1 MDRLV
6 IATASKEEWL
16 KLRADDLT
24 STDMAAL
31 FGLSPYMTPYE
42 LWHRKHNKT
51 IGGFEESERMK
62 WGTRLQDSIAAGI
75 AEDKG
80 WKVKRYEQYIRIKDM
95 RLGSSFDFMCE
106 GMSLLEVKKMVSVMT
121 SDSVDPFILEIK
133 NVDSLAFK
141 QGWVEDEHGNLE
153 APLHIELQVQHQLL
167 VSGLSKAF
175 IGALVGGNRVVL
187 IERKADPAVHESILA
202 KAKEFWRTIDAN
214 EEPKPDFKR
223 DADFIKS
230 LYQSA
235 EPGTVMTA
243 TDRINQLAESYRFAR
258 GQEKQAKEEKES
270 FKAEILT
277 IIGDTETVKGEMFTI
292 SAGLTGPAHIEAYE
306 RAGFRNFKVTF
317 KKEKA

>member
-80 WKVKRYEQYIRIKDM
+80 WEIQRYEQYQRIKGL
-95 RLGSSFDFMCE
+95 RLGSSFDFFCYAP
-106 GMSLLEVKKMVSVMT
+106 EVN
-121 SDSVDPFILEIK
+121 DPPTAKDGLIHDFILEIK

-141 QGWVEDEHGNLE
+141 QGWVEDEQGNLE
-153 APLHIELQVQHQLL
+153 APLHIEIQVQHQLL

-187 IERKADPAVHESILA
+187 IERKADPTVHESIIA

-243 TDRINQLAESYRFAR
+243 TDRIIELATAYKSVSEIIKRHDETKAGY
-258 GQEKQAKEEKES
+258 
-270 FKAEILT
+270 KAEILT
-277 IIGDTETVKGEMFTI
+277 LIGDVEKVKGEMFTI

-317 KKEKA
+317 KKEPKNA